1 MLPTKKTHAVDFS
14 STKSPPPSGPQVPA
28 EPSLL
33 TNSCEGI
40 NNTCQCGK
48 LNLMEIL
55 RLFTLEKID
64 WDISNGQ
71 RFNFKENKDDVKNT
85 LL

>member
-1 MLPTKKTHAVDFS
+1 MLLILA
-14 STKSPPPSGPQVPA
+14 PQSLHHHLAHRYPA

-33 TNSCEGI
+33 TNTCEGI

-71 RFNFKENKDDVKNT
+71 RFNFKENNEDIKNT